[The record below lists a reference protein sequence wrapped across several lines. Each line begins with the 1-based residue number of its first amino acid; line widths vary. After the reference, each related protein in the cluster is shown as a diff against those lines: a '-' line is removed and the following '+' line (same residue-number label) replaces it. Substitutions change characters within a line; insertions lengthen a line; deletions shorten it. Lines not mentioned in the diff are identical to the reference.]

1 MCWIRRRL
9 KGLFFIRHFCFREAE
24 GNCGEENVM
33 GLLMEKRKNRVY
45 AAKIKK
51 VVRGAQMYKHHEES
65 LQIMTGYYR
74 EQKGVI
80 AFICVKSYP
89 AYTG

>member
-1 MCWIRRRL
+1 
-9 KGLFFIRHFCFREAE
+9 
-24 GNCGEENVM
+24 M

-80 AFICVKSYP
+80 AFICVRQVKSYP